1 MAKLNFEI
9 PKHES
14 SDIKVLGVGG
24 GGNNAVNFMLRE
36 GITGVE
42 FIIVNT
48 DNQALMKSPVEK
60 KVQIGNNITGGRGVG
75 GDPEVG
81 EQSAKDDIE
90 KIKSAIGSGT
100 KMLFITAGMG
110 GGTGTG
116 ATPVIAKLAKDMD
129 ILTVAIV
136 TYPFEFEGEKRKKV
150 AEAGIE
156 ELRKQVDALIII
168 RNERL
173 LEMYNDLGITKAFS
187 HADNVLA
194 TAAKGIAEIITVPGE
209 MNVDFEDVKAIM
221 KNSGTAIL
229 GNGVAVGDERAFDA
243 VKAALNSPLLKEKDI
258 KGAKHILLNI
268 SYGEEEVQIDEITK
282 ITNYV
287 RKEVGSE
294 VDMKLG
300 HCHSENLGKALS
312 ITIVATCLEGT
323 VREQSPKITRVL
335 FDEDEDE
342 PQQKQMRIEFNPK
355 EPHLKSMANQAQRP
369 SLDFKTPQ
377 ALETIENVPAFVRRK
392 IQLKDI
398 PHSAEQQ
405 LSKMTL
411 EDDSKDKP
419 GIREENS
426 YLTDNPD

>member
-1 MAKLNFEI
+1 MVKLNFEI
-9 PKHES
+9 PKNES
-14 SDIKVLGVGG
+14 ADIKVLGVGG

-36 GITGVE
+36 GISGVE
-42 FIIVNT
+42 FIICNT
-48 DNQALMKSPVEK
+48 DNQALSKSPVEK

-90 KIKSAIGSGT
+90 KIKAAIGAET

-116 ATPVIAKLAKDMD
+116 ATPVIAKLSKDMD

-156 ELRKQVDALIII
+156 ELRKHVDALIII

-173 LEMYNDLGITKAFS
+173 LEMYNELGITKAFS

-221 KNSGTAIL
+221 KNSGTAIM
-229 GNGVAVGDERAFDA
+229 GNGVAEGEDRAFNA
-243 VKAALNSPLLKEKDI
+243 VKLALNSPLLKEKDI

-268 SYGEEEVQIDEITK
+268 SYGDEEVQIDEITK

-300 HCHSENLGKALS
+300 HCCSENLGKSLS
-312 ITIVATCLEGT
+312 ITIIATCLEGSAKDLPK
-323 VREQSPKITRVL
+323 VRLSYIEEIDDEENTQLPINFNTREPYLKHSSDNKKRPALDLKSPK
-335 FDEDEDE
+335 
-342 PQQKQMRIEFNPK
+342 
-355 EPHLKSMANQAQRP
+355 S
-369 SLDFKTPQ
+369 
-377 ALETIENVPAFVRRK
+377 LETIENVPAYIRK
-392 IQLKDI
+392 NVQLSDI
-398 PHSAEQQ
+398 PHSSEQQ
-405 LSKMTL
+405 ISRLTL
-411 EDDSKDKP
+411 DDDTKEKP
-419 GIREENS
+419 GVREDNS
-426 YLTDNPD
+426 YLSDNPD